1 MKPTLKYGSKGDA
14 VKELQSLLSLYPDGI
29 FGNLTKEAVIAFQA
43 ANNLVVDGVVGAK
56 TWEALEALKTA
67 NNGTQATS
75 ASPQTIAGCTITKSK
90 RKISRIVVHST
101 ATREGINYSVDW
113 IRKLHKN
120 KGYSDIGYHYVIY
133 TDGSL
138 HLGRNINLNGAH
150 AKGYNP
156 NSIGV
161 VYVGGT
167 SATEKNSKG
176 DFVAKDTRTQAQK
189 TTLLNLLKALRKYY
203 PNAEILGHR
212 NLNKTACP
220 SFDAKTEYKNI

>member
-1 MKPTLKYGSKGDA
+1 MRKFQTMKPTLKYGSKGDT
-14 VKELQSLLSLYPDGI
+14 VKELQSLLSLYPDGL

-43 ANNLVVDGVVGAK
+43 ANNLVADGIVGAK
-56 TWEALEALKTA
+56 TWEALERLKTA
-67 NNGTQATS
+67 NLGTQATS
-75 ASPQTIAGCTITKSK
+75 NTTQTIAGCTISKSK
-90 RKISRIVVHST
+90 RKITRIVVHST

-138 HLGRNINLNGAH
+138 HIGRNININGAH
-150 AKGYNP
+150 AKGYNQ
-156 NSIGV
+156 NSIGI

-167 SATEKNSKG
+167 DTQGK
-176 DFVAKDTRTQAQK
+176 AKDTRTTAQK
-189 TTLLNLLKALRKYY
+189 STLLALLKALRKYY
-203 PNAEILGHR
+203 PQAQIMGHR

-220 SFDAKTEYKNI
+220 SFDAKEEYKGI